1 MFIITLTLTTNI
13 DKDKKFND
21 KDSLTKM
28 YFNKYINNF

>member
-1 MFIITLTLTTNI
+1 MFIIKTNI
-13 DKDKKFND
+13 DKNKKFND